1 MQKGSSMDIG
11 NQIKECR
18 QRLGLSQEE
27 LAERLYVSRATVSH
41 WETSKTLPD
50 VQSMLLL
57 ANLFGTT
64 IDVLV
69 RGDVDEMREMVEKD
83 ERRTKTFAVALTAV
97 EIAVVAVLAITAV
110 VGRAYLEPVLRLLL
124 AVLVL
129 ASSLVAVAARR
140 GGSGREARSV
150 AELLG
155 AATGEPAETVHAS
168 GTALGMRLVLQVF
181 AGLIVGIGVLVV
193 GNILLDS
200 RAFIGLA
207 VMVGAVAVLMASY
220 ALGRFAR
227 PAWTAAILPLLWV
240 AGATVIGVATGA
252 FVSPRGWLAVVGGA
266 VTLLILWLAG
276 RKRREGI
283 R

>member
-1 MQKGSSMDIG
+1 MDIG
-11 NQIKECR
+11 NQIKERR

-83 ERRTKTFAVALTAV
+83 ERRTKTFAVALAAV

-207 VMVGAVAVLMASY
+207 VMVGAVAVLVASY

-252 FVSPRGWLAVVGGA
+252 FVSPRGWFAVVGGA

>member
-1 MQKGSSMDIG
+1 MDIG
-11 NQIKECR
+11 NQIKERR

-27 LAERLYVSRATVSH
+27 LAERLYVSRATVSN